1 MDRSGKAMRKAIA
14 FAAAV
19 VVALA
24 ATAAVVLPA
33 EAQENGQCDPNYDP
47 CVPIASDVDCLGG
60 SGDGPE
66 FVEGPVTVIGED
78 IYGLDDG
85 GEPCSYHHT
94 SKRRGS
100 GRLTERSGPIGQ
112 DPARPVTHHHRRPL
126 QHRGGST
133 SGDRRGVG
141 GKVTA
146 TPHGHRSSPAAC
158 AARGRRSLAG

>member
-66 FVEGPVTVIGED
+66 FVAGPVTVIGED

-85 GEPCSYHHT
+85 GEP
-94 SKRRGS
+94 
-100 GRLTERSGPIGQ
+100 
-112 DPARPVTHHHRRPL
+112 
-126 QHRGGST
+126 
-133 SGDRRGVG
+133 GVG
-141 GKVTA
+141 CEGDGAGGDTDGEA
-146 TPHGHRSSPAAC
+146 PAAEPVEEEPDFT
-158 AARGRRSLAG
+158 G